1 MRCPYCN
8 HPETRVIDSRD
19 TDSGVRRRR
28 ECLKCGRRF
37 TTYETIQLNDLY
49 VIKKDNRRELF
60 DREKLRRGITRACE
74 KRPISSDTIERIVSD
89 IEAKL
94 RASMVTEV
102 KSSRIGQMVMSR
114 LMRLDPV
121 AYIRFAS
128 VYKEFDDIDAFE
140 KALQTLKKRK
150 SKKRKRR

>member
-1 MRCPYCN
+1 M
-8 HPETRVIDSRD
+8 
-19 TDSGVRRRR
+19 
-28 ECLKCGRRF
+28 
-37 TTYETIQLNDLY
+37 NDLY

>member
-150 SKKRKRR
+150 RR